1 LVQNVAGGNY
11 EKSLIATTLKAIGTG
26 IDKIKGSDKPREFTL
41 TPTYKD
47 NLGMSVGGTATMTPS
62 EKPVNPWEKPV
73 REKVP
78 KFKPSDIWKGAFG
91 EVYKTPSGTV
101 TYEEKRKDCR

>member
-1 LVQNVAGGNY
+1 MARNYNITYIYKTSDPTQTILERAGELVGTNVAGGNY

-78 KFKPSDIWKGAFG
+78 KLTK
-91 EVYKTPSGTV
+91 
-101 TYEEKRKDCR
+101 